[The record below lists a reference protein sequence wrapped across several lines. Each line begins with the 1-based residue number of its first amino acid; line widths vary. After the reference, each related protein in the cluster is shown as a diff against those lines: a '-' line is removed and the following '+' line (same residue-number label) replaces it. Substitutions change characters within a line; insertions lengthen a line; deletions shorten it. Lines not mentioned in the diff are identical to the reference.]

1 MSRIQPRRR
10 GGDRGASVA
19 GFVMLMAPLLLL
31 LFLVLQVAIW
41 FYARTVVAA
50 ATADAARFTASTDA
64 SESAGAQRAHDQ
76 IADGLGDRSA
86 AQIRCT
92 DTFGHDVSGLPITTV
107 HCQGRPKL
115 LLLPYAFPVGV
126 DAHSSVLREAGR

>member
-1 MSRIQPRRR
+1 VSRTRIGRL

-19 GFVMLMAPLLLL
+19 GFVLLMAPLLLL
-31 LFLVLQVAIW
+31 LFLVLQVAVW

-50 ATADAARFTASTDA
+50 ATADAARFTASTAA

-86 AQIRCT
+86 ARIRCT
-92 DTFGHDVSGLPITTV
+92 DTFGYDVTGLPITTV
-107 HCQGRPKL
+107 HCQGRPQL
-115 LLLPYAFPVGV
+115 LLVPYAFPVGV